1 MPAKLR
7 SNMLQNQPDAADLAL
22 PVLPVDAEISI
33 AVVGCDFRVCSTA
46 LRNQLLMTA
55 EERAQLA
62 AELQQA
68 CAVDGLVVLETCN
81 RVEWIVASAT
91 PQWAAEVLRAQ
102 MVARLLR
109 ADPSGLNGR
118 SGSQP
123 YAHIRSRAVLH
134 LLRVAVG
141 LESFVLGEREIAG
154 QLNRAVTAARAQG
167 QASAHLNA
175 LQTTVG
181 RTVKKVQ
188 RLTNF
193 RHHSRGVHGLALDAL
208 RDHFVPTAQT
218 KPRVAVIGMGEIG
231 RKTAGL
237 LAQSGFEVHRVNRT
251 VPADRTRDWLAL
263 DDALPA
269 LLQNVDAMVVATGS
283 RRTTVHLHAGDLPSD
298 RKLVVVDLGAPAQVS
313 RPRSANLH
321 YLSLDHLLN
330 LPQVMAQP
338 QEQSVVEDLVQ
349 EGAREFL
356 FECKKRDLASLLRAT
371 HDAYDRAAYTTMPSL
386 LEMELG
392 GAIDADRRKKLQTA
406 LRDMMRNFV
415 RDIVGHIE
423 TTAES
428 RANGDARSALEASN
442 PASESDHGGN

>member
-1 MPAKLR
+1 M
-7 SNMLQNQPDAADLAL
+7 MHDQPTATHLTL
-22 PVLPVDAEISI
+22 PVPPVDAEIPI

-46 LRNQLLMTA
+46 LRNQLLLTP
-55 EERAQLA
+55 EERTQLA

-109 ADPSGLNGR
+109 NDPNGHKGRNGL
-118 SGSQP
+118 QP

-154 QLNRAVTAARAQG
+154 QLNRAVTSARAQG

-208 RDHFVPTAQT
+208 REHFGQLIDV

-251 VPADRTRDWLAL
+251 VPADRVGDWLLL

-269 LLQNVDAMVVATGS
+269 LLQHVDAVVVATGS

-298 RKLVVVDLGAPAQVS
+298 RKLVVIDLGAPAQVS
-313 RPRSANLH
+313 RPRSANLR
-321 YLSLDHLLN
+321 YLSLDDLLN
-330 LPQVMAQP
+330 LPQVMPQP
-338 QEQSVVEDLVQ
+338 HEQSVVADLVQ

-371 HDAYDRAAYTTMPSL
+371 HDAYDRAAYTTMPAL
-386 LEMELG
+386 LETELG
-392 GAIDADRRKKLQTA
+392 TAIDGDRRKKLQTA

-428 RANGDARSALEASN
+428 RTIADARAAGDA
-442 PASESDHGGN
+442 ASEAGEADNAGN